1 VFHKLD
7 YIEPQK
13 PLPTFLDLERPR
25 VGLLQ
30 ISSITTFRTYIHVD
44 SNLQHKVFK
53 ESCTFTI
60 RYPSDSS
67 DLPRHRVLHCSL
79 IIAGARLLA
88 NAVWHRSTAKLKDV
102 LARRGHNT
110 PTHPRQPCYLPPEI
124 LETIITH
131 LIHNTPTLKVCA
143 VTCFSWY
150 NVAAPHLHR
159 TLILR
164 DWSTDPS
171 RQWPNPLAFI
181 HDLGLLPL
189 IKQVE
194 FARAKYWVSWVRP
207 GIFDSRS
214 VQRFG
219 ALVNLQDLTIGDL
232 DFSEFPA
239 GTGEYFGHF
248 SPTLR
253 SVSLIHPMGTRRQ
266 LLDFFR
272 LFPKLDDIKILD
284 YNPSAQAH
292 EALDTRLIP
301 ITGGL
306 RGQLTLRYFNEEE
319 LLKDMIVAFGGM
331 RFTSMNLQSVRGMQL
346 LLEACADTLET
357 VRVHPDGA
365 F

>member
-1 VFHKLD
+1 MD

-13 PLPTFLDLERPR
+13 PPPTFPDPERPR

-67 DLPRHRVLHCSL
+67 DLPRHRVPLFTYY
-79 IIAGARLLA
+79 R
-88 NAVWHRSTAKLKDV
+88 RSQALRQ
-102 LARRGHNT
+102 RRMASFHSQTQGCTHT
-110 PTHPRQPCYLPPEI
+110 QGSQYPTHPRQPCCLPPEI

-131 LIHNTPTLKVCA
+131 LIHNTPTLKACA
-143 VTCFSWY
+143 TTCFPWY
-150 NVAAPHLHR
+150 NVAASHLHR

-171 RQWPNPLAFI
+171 RQWPNPLASL

-207 GIFDSRS
+207 GTPDSRS

-219 ALVNLQDLTIGDL
+219 TLVNLQDLTIGDL
-232 DFSEFPA
+232 DFSEFLA